1 LKITTESLENHQ
13 LALTIEVDEERTQ
26 QAMRRVARRIA
37 KQANIPGYRKGKAP
51 YDVIVRRLGEDTIRA
66 EAADALAQEVYR
78 EAVEQ
83 EGIDPYEAGVVDDV
97 TLNPITFKFTISLH
111 PTVSLGDYRNYRLEP
126 PQVEVSQ
133 EDVQQRLEAIREQ
146 HALIEPVDRPAALS
160 DVVTIDLAG
169 QTVDGAVFLEEDG
182 VRIVLDAART
192 DPAPGFAEAIV
203 GMKAD
208 EERAFTLTLSDDFPR
223 EELRGQEAEFTARLT
238 QVYERILPALDDD
251 LARTVGNFD
260 SFEELE
266 EHVRGQLQQ
275 AARGKADEE
284 YVAQVMEA
292 TLDQAQ
298 VEYPPA
304 MLEES
309 LDETVKDLARALKQE
324 SRLSL
329 EDYMRIQ
336 GMTMDQV
343 REELKPQA
351 AARLKRA
358 LVLGEIV
365 HLEGIE
371 VDEQEITAHI
381 EAISAALG
389 NRADEA
395 RASLDS
401 DEARQAL
408 RSRVLGNKAVQR
420 LVAIAKG
427 EAEETERQGDGET
440 EGQGDGET
448 VGRGTGE
455 MKETA

>member
-13 LALTIEVDEERTQ
+13 IGLTIEVDEERTQ

-37 KQANIPGYRKGKAP
+37 KQTNIPGYRKGKAP
-51 YDVIVRRLGEDTIRA
+51 YDVVVRRFGEDTIRG
-66 EAADALAQEVYR
+66 EAADVLTQEIYR

-83 EGIDPYEAGVVDDV
+83 EEIDLHAAGVLDDV
-97 TLNPITFKFTISLH
+97 TLNPITFRFTIPLR
-111 PTVSLGDYRNYRLEP
+111 PTVSLGDYRDYRLDP

-133 EDVQQRLEAIREQ
+133 EDVQQTLETIREQ
-146 HALIEPVDRPAALS
+146 HALLESVDRPAALS

-169 QTVDGAVFLEEDG
+169 QTVDDVVFIKEDG

-192 DPAPGFAEAIV
+192 DPAPGFAEAVV

-208 EERAFTLTLSDDFPR
+208 EERTFTLTLSDGFHR
-223 EELRGQEAEFTARLT
+223 KELRGQEAEFTVKLT
-238 QVYERILPALDDD
+238 EIHERILPALDDD

-266 EHVRGQLQQ
+266 ERVRGQLQQ
-275 AARGKADEE
+275 TARGKADEE
-284 YVAQVMEA
+284 YVAQVMES
-292 TLDQAQ
+292 TLEQAQ

-304 MLEES
+304 MLKES
-309 LDETVKDLARALKQE
+309 LDETVEGFKRALKQE

-329 EDYMRIQ
+329 EDYLRIQ
-336 GMTMDQV
+336 GTTMDQV
-343 REELKPQA
+343 REDLKPQA

-365 HLEGIE
+365 HLEGVE
-371 VDEQEITAHI
+371 ADEQEGSAHS
-381 EAISAALG
+381 ETVSAAWG
-389 NRADEA
+389 DRAAAA

-401 DEARQAL
+401 DEPRRAM
-408 RSRVLGNKAVQR
+408 RSRLLGDKAVQR

-427 EAEETERQGDGET
+427 EVEETGRQGDGET
-440 EGQGDGET
+440 E
-448 VGRGTGE
+448 
-455 MKETA
+455 

>member
-1 LKITTESLENHQ
+1 MKITTESLENHQ
-13 LALTIEVDEERTQ
+13 IGLTIEVDEERTQ

-37 KQANIPGYRKGKAP
+37 KQTNIPGYRKGKAP
-51 YDVIVRRLGEDTIRA
+51 YDVVVRRFGEDTIRG
-66 EAADALAQEVYR
+66 EAADVLTQEIYR

-83 EGIDPYEAGVVDDV
+83 EEIDLYAAGVLDDV
-97 TLNPITFKFTISLH
+97 TLDPITFRFTIPLR
-111 PTVSLGDYRNYRLEP
+111 PTVSLGDYRDYRLDP

-133 EDVQQRLEAIREQ
+133 EDVQQTLETIREQ
-146 HALIEPVDRPAALS
+146 HALLESVDRPAALS

-169 QTVDGAVFLEEDG
+169 QTVDEVVFIKEDG

-192 DPAPGFAEAIV
+192 DPAPGFAEAVV

-208 EERAFTLTLSDDFPR
+208 EERTFTLTLSDGFHR
-223 EELRGQEAEFTARLT
+223 KELRGQEAEFTVKLT
-238 QVYERILPALDDD
+238 EIHERILPALDDD

-266 EHVRGQLQQ
+266 ERVRGQLQQ

-292 TLDQAQ
+292 TLEQAQ

-304 MLEES
+304 MLKES
-309 LDETVKDLARALKQE
+309 LDETVEGFKRALKQE

-329 EDYMRIQ
+329 EDYLRIQ
-336 GMTMDQV
+336 GTTMDQV
-343 REELKPQA
+343 REDLKPQA

-365 HLEGIE
+365 HLEGLE
-371 VDEQEITAHI
+371 VDEQEVSAHI
-381 EAISAALG
+381 EKVSAAWG
-389 NRADEA
+389 DRADEA

-401 DEARQAL
+401 DEPRRAM
-408 RSRVLGNKAVQR
+408 RSRLLGDKAVQR

-427 EAEETERQGDGET
+427 EVEETGRQGDGET
-440 EGQGDGET
+440 GGQGDGET
-448 VGRGTGE
+448 G
-455 MKETA
+455 